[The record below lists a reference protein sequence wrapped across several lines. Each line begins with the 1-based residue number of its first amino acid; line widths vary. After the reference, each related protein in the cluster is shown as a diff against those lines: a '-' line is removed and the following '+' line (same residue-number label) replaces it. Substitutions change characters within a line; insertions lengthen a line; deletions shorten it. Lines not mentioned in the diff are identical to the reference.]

1 MHCALCIDKVQ
12 RYKKKF
18 IYATPQCRDVRLER
32 PNEQSES
39 KSACRVRPRPHR
51 GRTATHKNATSI
63 VMIEVALYFCVY
75 VNYVNLYLKID
86 YKIRLVVVAC
96 ALVV

>member
-1 MHCALCIDKVQ
+1 MQHPSVGTFGSSVRTSKAS
-12 RYKKKF
+12 
-18 IYATPQCRDVRLER
+18 PQHAV
-32 PNEQSES
+32 
-39 KSACRVRPRPHR
+39 SAHDTIGVAQP
-51 GRTATHKNATSI
+51 HKNATSI